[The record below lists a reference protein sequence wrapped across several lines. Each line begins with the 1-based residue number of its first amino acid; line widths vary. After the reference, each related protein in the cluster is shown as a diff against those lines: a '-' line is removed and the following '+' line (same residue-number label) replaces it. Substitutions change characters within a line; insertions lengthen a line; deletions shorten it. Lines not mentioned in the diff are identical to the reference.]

1 MKKSFLIIC
10 ALFCFAASWAQKVTQ
25 KDLQGKWKLIS
36 YSIPNATLNV
46 ETGEVTLAVVND
58 ATVSLKTDMEGF
70 AEDLKATYIEI
81 EGNNF
86 YQIVLDS
93 VKNGPFTLGEKDGMQ
108 SINAIFDDGTQEQ
121 LPFELKDGKLHFKN
135 YGSKIYVYKKV

>member
-10 ALFCFAASWAQKVTQ
+10 TLFCFAASWAQKVTQ

-46 ETGEVTLAVVND
+46 ETGEVTLTVVND
-58 ATVSLKTDMEGF
+58 ATASLKTDMEGF

-86 YQIVLDS
+86 YQIVIDS

-108 SINAIFDDGTQEQ
+108 SINAVFDDGTQEQ